1 MTRAPAGAEVIENGG
16 VSDSRTPTHY
26 PEALQDLLDT
36 FATFDDQ
43 AERAQVLISF
53 SDSFKEVPKEVA
65 TRPFPKDHLV
75 PACESEAYVW
85 AVMRPAGT
93 MDLYFAVENPSGISA
108 RALAAMLTKTLS
120 GLPPKEIA
128 TVSPEIVERLF
139 RQNISMGKGMGLMSM
154 VGAVRTLA
162 QRAQGIE
169 PKPANAVACPD

>member
-1 MTRAPAGAEVIENGG
+1 MGQLGRLADRE
-16 VSDSRTPTHY
+16 VSDTRDVAY

-36 FATFDDQ
+36 FAAFDDMS
-43 AERAQVLISF
+43 ERAQVLISF
-53 SDSFKEVPKEVA
+53 SDGFKEVPKDVA

-85 AVMRPAGT
+85 AVLRPDGT

-108 RALAAMLTKTLS
+108 RALASMLTKTLS
-120 GLPPKEIA
+120 GLTPREIA

-154 VGAVRTLA
+154 VGAVRALA
-162 QRAQGIE
+162 LRAQGIE
-169 PKPANAVACPD
+169 PKPADTVACPE